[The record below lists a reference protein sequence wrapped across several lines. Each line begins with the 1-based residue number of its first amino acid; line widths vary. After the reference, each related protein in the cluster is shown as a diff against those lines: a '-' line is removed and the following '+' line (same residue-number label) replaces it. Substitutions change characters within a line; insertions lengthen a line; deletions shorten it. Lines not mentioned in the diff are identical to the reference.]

1 MSIALT
7 QSQISSTGRKLT
19 GSTNGEV
26 EMVEATDE
34 AKKELKV
41 EVKARLRILYG
52 LLGIATLVV
61 IVGIALLFVT

>member
-26 EMVEATDE
+26 EMVEATDK

>member
-26 EMVEATDE
+26 EMVEATDK

-61 IVGIALLFVT
+61 IVGITLLFVT